1 MEDEIN
7 AVNVASLI
15 LEFSH
20 VGLKRKFFFNM
31 ALFCF
36 CHVGLERK
44 GFLIWLLLIKRDF
57 GQGPLSVL
65 FLPTLVLLQ
74 HKRSEGAFPLK

>member
-20 VGLKRKFFFNM
+20 VGLKRKVFS
-31 ALFCF
+31 
-36 CHVGLERK
+36 
-44 GFLIWLLLIKRDF
+44 IWLCFASAMLALKE
-57 GQGPLSVL
+57 
-65 FLPTLVLLQ
+65 
-74 HKRSEGAFPLK
+74 KAF